1 MGASNFRSKES
12 FLKKSR
18 KKSRG
23 CTVTDDV
30 RTTSHHWHILK
41 TTKGKRPWFN
51 FRLLPFF
58 FTDVVP
64 SEQIID
70 IGRQARLE
78 CLTEDRDRSAVT
90 WMKDGQPLP
99 NHPRLIANRW
109 VSFTKW
115 AFLHFVE
122 VFADLS
128 FKNRLHSFFRQTLQI
143 FNLQREDYGMY
154 QCFVA
159 RGNQEAQ
166 ASSELRLGGMC
177 SSQIF
182 AITLS
187 SKTAQEK
194 SRAKSIKLEAAA
206 FLNKKGIVLNGP
218 TADSFWSLV
227 FKAKRKVAGF

>member
-1 MGASNFRSKES
+1 MIFEILAFKNLSPIEKYLAMATLRHIIDTYWK
-12 FLKKSR
+12 LR
-18 KKSRG
+18 KVNALDSIFVS
-23 CTVTDDV
+23 C
-30 RTTSHHWHILK
+30 
-41 TTKGKRPWFN
+41 P
-51 FRLLPFF
+51 F

-109 VSFTKW
+109 VTFTKW
-115 AFLHFVE
+115 AFLRSVE

-194 SRAKSIKLEAAA
+194 KIRAKSIKLEAAA
-206 FLNKKGIVLNGP
+206 FLNKKWHR
-218 TADSFWSLV
+218 T
-227 FKAKRKVAGF
+227 

>member
-1 MGASNFRSKES
+1 MGASNFRSKET
-12 FLKKSR
+12 FLKKKQKKNPVDVKRLTTYVLRPIIDTYWKLR
-18 KKSRG
+18 KVNALDSIF
-23 CTVTDDV
+23 V
-30 RTTSHHWHILK
+30 SY
-41 TTKGKRPWFN
+41 P
-51 FRLLPFF
+51 F

-109 VSFTKW
+109 VTFTKW
-115 AFLHFVE
+115 AFLRSVE

-177 SSQIF
+177 S
-182 AITLS
+182 
-187 SKTAQEK
+187 
-194 SRAKSIKLEAAA
+194 
-206 FLNKKGIVLNGP
+206 
-218 TADSFWSLV
+218 
-227 FKAKRKVAGF
+227 